1 MLLVVLMGVVLF
13 GAVGVQADMITD
25 TLYTTGPAERI
36 ANNFYI
42 KYELGYGDDPLT
54 TSEGYVATTT
64 ALDYNLLKYSAG
76 AGNYFDSVQVSFVT
90 DGQNAFQLLD
100 ANNQVVPVTQTQ
112 HTTTYWK
119 WYTITADSD
128 GYDFSELS
136 LTVWGPTATGA
147 LGTVILDKVSL
158 PTFLYGDANGDGVV
172 SAADYAAVQSAF
184 GNTLASQTTSTPE
197 PATMSLL
204 TVGVLALI
212 RHRRK
217 SDL

>member
-90 DGQNAFQLLD
+90 DGQNVFQLLD
-100 ANNQVVPVTQTQ
+100 ANNQVVPVTKTQ

-119 WYTITADSD
+119 WYTITAYSD
-128 GYDFSELS
+128 GFDFSELS
-136 LTVWGPTATGA
+136 LTVWGPAATGA
-147 LGTVILDKVSL
+147 LGTVILDKQ
-158 PTFLYGDANGDGVV
+158 VV
-172 SAADYAAVQSAF
+172 
-184 GNTLASQTTSTPE
+184 PE

-204 TVGVLALI
+204 GFGVVALLF
-212 RHRRK
+212 RRRRTA
-217 SDL
+217 